1 MGIIRQIFGY
11 RGLDDGEKRVVDILR
26 RGPIRQKELIKQ
38 LGVNPVKFNKLMRS
52 LEEQKIAKREPKGRE
67 NVVRLL

>member
-1 MGIIRQIFGY
+1 VGLIRRIFGY
-11 RGLDDGEKRVVDILR
+11 RGLDDEEKKVVGILR
-26 RGPIRQKELIKQ
+26 MGPIRQKELIKQ
-38 LGVNPVKFNKLMRS
+38 LGVNPVRFNKLMRS